1 MIKPFK
7 KITILLVI
15 NNLVMEKSHILHLY
29 QRACLG
35 VSAAQ
40 FTALPSSLD
49 KILEQFKKTSTTTD
63 ILEVSTPEIDAFLAN
78 YSDRTKENQKE
89 FGTLIKES
97 RQKVMEFNLAWLERM
112 AYTEASFRER
122 MTLFWAT
129 HFVVRS
135 NNIIYYQK
143 FNNTLRKHALGN
155 FRDLLLAISKEP
167 AMLDYLNNQ
176 QNKKGSPNENFAR
189 ELMELFTLGEG
200 ALYTEKDIKE
210 SARAFTGWGHNF
222 KGDFVMRQRIHD
234 DGEKTF
240 LGKTGNFN
248 GTDIIDIIL
257 KKPECAHFIA
267 SKIYKCFVN
276 DVPNEAHIAEMAKVF
291 YKNYDIQKLMHFLFK
306 ADWFYAPENRGT
318 KIKSPTELLVGFK
331 KAVPFSFDNFK
342 HLIYVQKLLGQVLV
356 EPVNVAGWPE
366 GKNWIDVNTMM
377 VRLKLPSVLLKN
389 GTIDFDIRG
398 EFEDDF
404 EEFNKKSN
412 LTRKIDVTTYW
423 ERFDTYFKALSYED
437 ITSFLI
443 RCPINEGTKEFL
455 KSLEKVDKQEYCIQ
469 LMSLPEYQLS

>member
-1 MIKPFK
+1 
-7 KITILLVI
+7 
-15 NNLVMEKSHILHLY
+15 MEKSHILHLY
-29 QRACLG
+29 QRACFGL
-35 VSAAQ
+35 SASQ
-40 FTALPSSLD
+40 FRNLPSSKD
-49 KILEQFKKTSTTTD
+49 EILTQFKKTSAKVEN
-63 ILEVSTPEIDAFLAN
+63 LEVPTPEIDAFFAT
-78 YSDRTKENQKE
+78 YSGRNKENQKV
-89 FGTLIKES
+89 FQNLIRES
-97 RQKVMEFNLAWLERM
+97 RRKVKEFNLAWLERM
-112 AYTEASFRER
+112 SNSEAVFRER

-135 NNIIYYQK
+135 NNIMYYQK

-200 ALYTEKDIKE
+200 ALYTENDIKE

-222 KGDFVMRQRIHD
+222 KGDFIVRKRIHD
-234 DGEKTF
+234 EGEKTF
-240 LGKTGNFN
+240 LGKTGNFD
-248 GTDIIDIIL
+248 GTDIVDIIL
-257 KKPECAHFIA
+257 KQPECAYFIA

-291 YKNYDIQKLMHFLFK
+291 YKNYDIQKLMEFLFK
-306 ADWFYAPENRGT
+306 ADWFYSKENMGS

-331 KAVPFSFDNFK
+331 RVVPFGFNNFRQ
-342 HLIYVQKLLGQVLV
+342 LMYIQKLLGQVLV

-366 GKNWIDVNTMM
+366 GKNWIDANTMM

-389 GTIDFDIRG
+389 GTIAFDIRG

-412 LTRKIDVTTYW
+412 LNRKMDVTTDW
-423 ERFDTYFKALSYED
+423 DRFDADFNTLSYQD
-437 ITSFLI
+437 MTSFLI
-443 RCPINEGTKEFL
+443 RCPINDGTKEFL